1 MHKRQLPEYKSSS
14 RKFQGFCHASFIKI
28 LWRGAG
34 VIFGH
39 LRLEIEWFRSYISE
53 RRQFYRV
60 NGYNSKTMRVTCEIP
75 QGSCLGPLLFILYLI
90 DFENCLQ
97 YSSACMYVDHTHTTL
112 SARDIEELVRKT
124 QVELGNTS

>member
-1 MHKRQLPEYKSSS
+1 MDLKKAFDAVDH
-14 RKFQGFCHASFIKI
+14 KI
-28 LWRGAG
+28 LLDKLGAYEVKG
-34 VIFGH
+34 T
-39 LRLEIEWFRSYISE
+39 EIEWLKSYISE

-75 QGSCLGPLLFILYLI
+75 QGSCLGPLLFILYFI

-97 YSSACMYVDHTHTTL
+97 YSSACMYVDHTHTTI
-112 SARDIEELVRKT
+112 SARDIEELVVKT